1 MLSDSLLVVSL
12 FLSASI
18 HISNGNNI
26 FTSQLFDEFK
36 SDLEEIFRCNT
47 TFPLDQ
53 DNACQGLNQLHPDVS
68 VYDIQGPREVAFIVE
83 GVRGGLLRLAF
94 HDCGEILPNFVA
106 LGLYD
111 MTLLSCLL

>member
-1 MLSDSLLVVSL
+1 MLSNSLLGVSL
-12 FLSASI
+12 LSSVSI
-18 HISNGNNI
+18 CFANDDNI
-26 FTSQLFDEFK
+26 FTSELFEEFK

-106 LGLYD
+106 LG
-111 MTLLSCLL
+111 MFMVLLH